1 MTMRKDRKKD
11 VRYAV
16 RVEPPT
22 AEEAIAAAQDL
33 TTDPTQQVEIAASLI
48 GIPEEDIRPLLA
60 RVARQATRQV
70 TGGASRFGTVV
81 VERKS
86 RRIPGRG

>member
-1 MTMRKDRKKD
+1 MIMRPDRKKA

-22 AEEAIAAAQDL
+22 AEEAVAAAQDL
-33 TTDPTQQVEIAASLI
+33 TPDPAQQVEIAASLI

-60 RVARQATRQV
+60 RAARQGKRQV
-70 TGGASRFGTVV
+70 TGSASRFGTVV

>member
-1 MTMRKDRKKD
+1 MTMRQDQKKA

-22 AEEAIAAAQDL
+22 PEEAIAAARDL
-33 TTDPTQQVEIAASLI
+33 TSDPTQQVEIAASLI
-48 GIPEEDIRPLLA
+48 GIPEDDIRPLLA
-60 RVARQATRQV
+60 RMPRSQTRHV
-70 TGGASRFGTVV
+70 SGAASRFGTVV

-86 RRIPGRG
+86 RRIPGQG

>member
-1 MTMRKDRKKD
+1 MRQDQKKA

-22 AEEAIAAAQDL
+22 PEEAIAAAQDL
-33 TTDPTQQVEIAASLI
+33 TPDPAQQVEIAASLI

-60 RVARQATRQV
+60 RTARQATRQV
-70 TGGASRFGTVV
+70 AGGMSRFGTVV
-81 VERKS
+81 VERRS